1 MKNLKKFTHYNESS
15 TDFTVDDITELDD
28 IFKDFSIEYGI
39 KVVDNFKNLPT
50 TFLDTE
56 ENQYFISQD
65 RMWRISINI
74 RLFTNS
80 EEIIETIKDNFIP
93 QIKSLGWAISEYS
106 LQKDGIIKRELE
118 DGRTSTTPLNLN
130 LDYTEVIIKFR
141 KKG

>member
-1 MKNLKKFTHYNESS
+1 MKNLKKFTTFNESS

-28 IFKDFSIEYGI
+28 IFKDFSFEYGI
-39 KVVDNFKNLPT
+39 KEVDNFKNLPT
-50 TFLDTE
+50 TFIDTE

-65 RMWRISINI
+65 RMWRISINL

-106 LQKDGIIKRELE
+106 LQKDGVIKRELE
-118 DGRTSTTPLNLN
+118 DGRCSTTPLNLN